1 MSMPTGRSEKR
12 TPIEVA
18 VVLSRL
24 NERPFTERTFTE
36 NVSSRGLRAVTR
48 RMWQPGA
55 RLLVSFAGEC
65 IPGSNRAT
73 DPPKDQLHRTDALGR
88 SWPRQRRSPHHYE
101 NSCPCPVF
109 PARDWSSS

>member
-48 RMWQPGA
+48 RRWQPGA

-65 IPGSNRAT
+65 IPGQARVVYCQRLANKRVAGG
-73 DPPKDQLHRTDALGR
+73 LAL
-88 SWPRQRRSPHHYE
+88 SPT
-101 NSCPCPVF
+101 SQKPG
-109 PARDWSSS
+109 DSSSQRSTAP